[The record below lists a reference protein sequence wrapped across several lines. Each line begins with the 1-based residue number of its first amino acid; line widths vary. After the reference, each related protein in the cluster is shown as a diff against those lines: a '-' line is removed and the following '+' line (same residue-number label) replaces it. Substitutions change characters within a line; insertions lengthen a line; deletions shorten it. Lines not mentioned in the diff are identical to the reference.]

1 MNLVEFYRTH
11 AAREGADFRF
21 LALKEL
27 LKKNISGTSVLDI
40 GCGTGAML
48 RALARD
54 GYSVSG
60 VEPDRELYALAQEL
74 KDREGLDFK
83 LVNSGMQNISAEM
96 MAGFDTFLL
105 LDVLEHVED
114 EAALL
119 GRIRDGMPPGSTLLC
134 LLPALRALYGRRDAS
149 VGHFRR
155 YDMADAR
162 ELFRAVPFSAA
173 SFSYWNLLGVPAYWF
188 FEKIARRPVPEGF
201 RREGAGRVKTA
212 LNALLLRW
220 FMAVEN
226 RFSPPAG
233 LSILV
238 KAVK

>member
-11 AAREGADFRF
+11 AAREEADFRF

-54 GYSVSG
+54 GYAVSG
-60 VEPDRELYALAQEL
+60 VEPDPELYALAQEL
-74 KDREGLDFK
+74 KDREGLNFE
-83 LVNSGMQNISAEM
+83 LVNSGMQSVSPEL
-96 MAGFDTFLL
+96 MAGFSTFLL

-119 GRIRDGMPPGSTLLC
+119 RRIWDGMPPGSTLLC
-134 LLPALRALYGRRDAS
+134 LLPALRALYGKRDAS

-155 YDMADAR
+155 YDMADAKA
-162 ELFRAVPFSAA
+162 LFGATPFSGAA
-173 SFSYWNLLGVPAYWF
+173 FSYWNLLGVPAYWF
-188 FEKIARRPVPEGF
+188 FEKVAGRPVPEGF
-201 RREGAGRVKTA
+201 RREGAGRLKTA
-212 LNALLLRW
+212 LNSLLLRW
-220 FMAVEN
+220 FLGVEN
-226 RFSPPAG
+226 RVSPPAG

>member
-11 AAREGADFRF
+11 AAREEADFRF

-54 GYSVSG
+54 GYAVSG
-60 VEPDRELYALAQEL
+60 VEPDPELYALAQEL

-83 LVNSGMQNISAEM
+83 LVNAGMQSVSSET
-96 MAGFDTFLL
+96 MAGFSTFLL

-119 GRIRDGMPPGSTLLC
+119 RRIWDGMPPGSTLLC

-155 YDMADAR
+155 YDMADAKA
-162 ELFRAVPFSAA
+162 LFGAVPFSGAA
-173 SFSYWNLLGVPAYWF
+173 FSYWNLLGVPAYWF
-188 FEKIARRPVPEGF
+188 FEKVARRPVPEGF
-201 RREGAGRVKTA
+201 RREGAGRLKTV
-212 LNALLLRW
+212 LNSLLLRW
-220 FMAVEN
+220 FLAVEN
-226 RFSPPAG
+226 RVSPPAG
-233 LSILV
+233 LSILI

>member
-11 AAREGADFRF
+11 AAREEADFRF

-48 RALARD
+48 RALARE
-54 GYSVSG
+54 GYAVSG
-60 VEPDRELYALAQEL
+60 VEPDPELYALAQEL
-74 KDREGLDFK
+74 KEREGLGFK
-83 LVNSGMQNISAEM
+83 LVNAGMQSVSSET
-96 MAGFDTFLL
+96 MAGFSTFLL

-119 GRIRDGMPPGSTLLC
+119 RQIWAGMPPGSTLLC

-162 ELFRAVPFSAA
+162 ALFEAAPFSGAA
-173 SFSYWNLLGVPAYWF
+173 FSYWNLLGVPAYWF
-188 FEKIARRPVPEGF
+188 FEKVARRPVPEGF
-201 RREGAGRVKTA
+201 RREGAGRLKTV
-212 LNALLLRW
+212 LNSLLLRW
-220 FMAVEN
+220 FLAVEN
-226 RFSPPAG
+226 RVSPPAG

-238 KAVK
+238 KALK

>member
-11 AAREGADFRF
+11 APCEEADFRF

-27 LKKNISGTSVLDI
+27 LKKNIPGTSVLDI

-48 RALARD
+48 RSLARD
-54 GYSVSG
+54 GYCVAG
-60 VEPDRELYALAQEL
+60 VEPDPELYALAQAL
-74 KDREGLDFK
+74 KEREGFDFK
-83 LVNSGMQNISAEM
+83 LINSGMQGVSAEL
-96 MAGFDTFLL
+96 MAGFGSFLM

-119 GRIRDGMPPGSTLLC
+119 KRIWAGMPPGSTLLC
-134 LLPALRALYGRRDAS
+134 LLPALRALYGRRDAA

-162 ELFRAVPFSAA
+162 KLFGEVPFSGID
-173 SFSYWNLLGVPAYWF
+173 FSYWNLLGVPAYWF
-188 FEKIARRPVPEGF
+188 FEKVAGRPVPEGF
-201 RREGAGRVKTA
+201 RQEGAGRLKTV

-226 RFSPPAG
+226 HVRPPAG